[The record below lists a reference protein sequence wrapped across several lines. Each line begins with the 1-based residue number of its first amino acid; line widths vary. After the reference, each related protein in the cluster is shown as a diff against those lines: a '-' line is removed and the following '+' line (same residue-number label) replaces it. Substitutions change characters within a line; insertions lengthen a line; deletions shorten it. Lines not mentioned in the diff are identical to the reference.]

1 MNEVTIKSYTWLLF
15 DADGT
20 LFDYDRA
27 ESRALAGA
35 FSDLGLVFEPDTL
48 QVYREINAQVWLDF
62 EQGKVTALRLRTLR
76 FERLFQALG
85 WEADPV
91 DFSVRYLHNLS
102 QAGDLMPGARELL
115 LELQN
120 RRHLALITNGLKDVQ
135 RPRLAHSGIRDF
147 FEVVVISEEIGAV
160 KPESAFFDAV
170 FAQAGFP
177 SRKGVLVIGDSLSS
191 DIRGGLDYGLDTCW
205 FNPQGNPSVESISPT
220 YEIQKFA
227 ELKKLL
233 GV

>member
-115 LELQN
+115 LELQ
-120 RRHLALITNGLKDVQ
+120 IV
-135 RPRLAHSGIRDF
+135 
-147 FEVVVISEEIGAV
+147 
-160 KPESAFFDAV
+160 
-170 FAQAGFP
+170 
-177 SRKGVLVIGDSLSS
+177 
-191 DIRGGLDYGLDTCW
+191 
-205 FNPQGNPSVESISPT
+205 
-220 YEIQKFA
+220 
-227 ELKKLL
+227 
-233 GV
+233 